1 MKDKLLVLR
10 MRFLMTRD
18 VIALNLGRLR
28 SRARGPRAA
37 GPKVSVLIPT
47 LESRVDLLAN
57 RAVPS
62 ILAQSE
68 QDFEVLIVTDAYS
81 HQVKV
86 LVDSLDAR
94 FRYLTH
100 ARIPSQLASADP
112 TSRWCSAA
120 APALNLALS
129 NARGALIARLDDDDS
144 WFPEHLANSI
154 HHLEAHGAEFV
165 SSKCYLPDGSEDS
178 DPSIDDEYY
187 GPRPKVRH
195 PAIPIGSPITWV
207 YRSRLRTLRYN
218 PWSWKKAHNRP
229 ADIDLSHR
237 FWSAGVRLTY
247 MERFGAQVGLRGDSE
262 EWGLS
267 AFLEERGSSEK
278 KL

>member
-1 MKDKLLVLR
+1 
-10 MRFLMTRD
+10 
-18 VIALNLGRLR
+18 
-28 SRARGPRAA
+28 
-37 GPKVSVLIPT
+37 
-47 LESRVDLLAN
+47 VDLLAK

-68 QDFEVLIVTDAYS
+68 QDFEVLIVTDSYS
-81 HQVKV
+81 HQVKI

-100 ARIPSQLASADP
+100 PRIPSQLATADP

-165 SSKCYLPDGSEDS
+165 SSRCYLPDGSESRDAS
-178 DPSIDDEYY
+178 LNDEYY
-187 GPRPKVRH
+187 GPSPKVRH
-195 PAIPIGSPITWV
+195 PAVPVGSPITWV
-207 YRSRLRTLRYN
+207 YRSYLRTLRYN
-218 PWSWKKAHNRP
+218 SWSWKKAHNRP
-229 ADIDLSHR
+229 TDIDLSR
-237 FWSAGVRLTY
+237 RIWIAGVRLTY
-247 MERFGAQVGLRGDSE
+247 MERFGAQVGLRGVSE

-267 AFLEERGSSEK
+267 AFLEEHNPPENG
-278 KL
+278 L